1 MNKRYFIV
9 WALCLFSSMI
19 LAQTADDY
27 HPFAQDGK
35 IWEIQIGGIKEN
47 VYGNT
52 IDGDTLI
59 NGVNWKKVY
68 NYVGSPDF
76 NYSYYAAI
84 RDVEKKV
91 YIIAKDSSRPR
102 LLYDFGL
109 KVGDELKCGIEGNA
123 FGCLRDTEEKPDT
136 LLGFP
141 FVSYLKVKSIDTIH
155 VSGQY
160 VRESYFRRFT
170 LMLLDAF
177 KEPVSKREIIWVEG
191 IGSVAGPFLPW
202 IPIPEIYSMILRCK
216 IGKEYLF
223 SFSGRSETATVR
235 ALQYQNAG
243 SRDVHDLQG
252 HRLSSLPQKGIYIQN
267 GKKKIS
273 K

>member
-160 VRESYFRRFT
+160 VIESYFRRFT
-170 LMLLDAF
+170 FVLLDAF

-191 IGSVAGPFLPW
+191 IGSVAGPFLSW
-202 IPIPEIYSMILRCK
+202 IPIPEIYSMIMRCK

-252 HRLSSLPQKGIYIQN
+252 YRLSSLPQKGIYIQN
-267 GKKKIS
+267 GKKIIS

>member
-1 MNKRYFIV
+1 MNKRYFIA
-9 WALCLFSSMI
+9 WFLCMFSSLI
-19 LAQTADDY
+19 LAQTSDVY
-27 HPFAQDGK
+27 HPFTQDGK

-68 NYVGSPDF
+68 NYVGFPGY

-84 RDVEKKV
+84 RDVDKKV
-91 YIIAKDSSRPR
+91 YIIGKDSNKPR

-109 KVGDELKCGIEGNA
+109 KVGDELRCGIKGNT
-123 FGCLRDTEEKPDT
+123 FGCLSDTGEKPDT

-141 FVSYLKVKSIDTIH
+141 LLSYLKVKSIDTIH

-170 LMLLDAF
+170 FVLLDAF
-177 KEPVSKREIIWVEG
+177 KKPVSKHDIIWVEG

-202 IPIPEIYSMILRCK
+202 MPIPEAYSMIMRCK

-223 SFSGRSETATVR
+223 SFSGESQTASVR
-235 ALQYQNAG
+235 DLQYLKAG
-243 SRDVHDLQG
+243 SRDFHDLQG
-252 HRLSSLPQKGIYIQN
+252 HRLSNLPQTGIYLQN
-267 GKKKIS
+267 GKKKLI